1 MANHLAGLGEAPDK
15 AVPVPAQ
22 VVKQN
27 PEFFLFPLQPLEIG
41 GILLLSGEF
50 PQDGKGVV
58 ELEGHK
64 GGLPVGPQ
72 PQAVVPVG
80 VESGGHPVGAQV
92 LQGEVQRPLQVLVD
106 ATLVPVGKGDYLVQK
121 DGIPRLGD
129 VFVHRG
135 EQPQGVVRPIGG
147 VAGLP
152 DIGRVLRG
160 VLVAGA
166 VGELHQR
173 QAAPVVHLGGEHE
186 AQLLR
191 RPLRLQ
197 VDDPLDVLHR
207 VPVTVAVAQAAVDEG
222 GRSGPGEGNK
232 AVVGVPGV
240 DHGVKFR
247 TGGLH
252 PEAGQLPVPVPD
264 QLVQLLPAFLM
275 RITIFFQQDGALLVG
290 LLPQQ
295 EGNYP
300 GLPRLQGHHGGQRPA
315 AVAVVVEL
323 APQVAP
329 LHTDG
334 IAVAPVGAEK
344 LRSVAA
350 EGGYLCSNQAEEPL
364 DHRFFIHIALL
375 GIQIAVNLLADAA
388 AVEKSPGNK
397 LGILQVDLVLLIV
410 AVVGK
415 LGVAG

>member
-1 MANHLAGLGEAPDK
+1 M
-15 AVPVPAQ
+15 
-22 VVKQN
+22 
-27 PEFFLFPLQPLEIG
+27 
-41 GILLLSGEF
+41 
-50 PQDGKGVV
+50 
-58 ELEGHK
+58 
-64 GGLPVGPQ
+64 
-72 PQAVVPVG
+72 
-80 VESGGHPVGAQV
+80 
-92 LQGEVQRPLQVLVD
+92 
-106 ATLVPVGKGDYLVQK
+106 
-121 DGIPRLGD
+121 
-129 VFVHRG
+129 
-135 EQPQGVVRPIGG
+135 
-147 VAGLP
+147 
-152 DIGRVLRG
+152 
-160 VLVAGA
+160 
-166 VGELHQR
+166 
-173 QAAPVVHLGGEHE
+173 
-186 AQLLR
+186 
-191 RPLRLQ
+191 
-197 VDDPLDVLHR
+197 
-207 VPVTVAVAQAAVDEG
+207 
-222 GRSGPGEGNK
+222 
-232 AVVGVPGV
+232 
-240 DHGVKFR
+240 
-247 TGGLH
+247 
-252 PEAGQLPVPVPD
+252 PVPD